1 MKSEAMDD
9 TLTIN
14 PKHTDVSATIRKTF
28 PVTGMSCASCA
39 SSAQSILET
48 VIGVK
53 SVSVNYA
60 NEQAQVVFDPQKAS
74 SETLQEALR
83 SVGYDLLIQEDNA
96 KQEQADLK
104 ADYYQ
109 RLKTRVIWEV
119 ALSLPIVAIGMSSME
134 MPHANWIMMALAFP
148 VVFIFGGSYF
158 KGAWSQLWHGK
169 ANMDTLVALS
179 TGIAFTY
186 SAFTTLFPSFWR
198 RLGLSADVY
207 FEASAVIIAFITIGK
222 FLEEGA
228 KQNTSSAL
236 KKLIG
241 LQPKTVLLL
250 DGGQVR
256 EVPIASLRS
265 GNVLRVR
272 AGERVAVDGRL
283 ISGESFVNESMISG
297 EPIAVLKLPG
307 DSVFAGTINQ
317 KGSFE
322 FSAEKVGSGTVLAE
336 IIKAVENAQG
346 SRAPIQKLADKIASI
361 FVPVVLGIAALTFL
375 LWILLDPV
383 GGPSHGLLAAIS
395 VLVIACPC
403 ALGLATPTAIMVGM
417 GKGAEDNI
425 LIKDAESL
433 ERARSVTAV
442 VLDKTGTLTVGKP
455 VVKGVFFDA
464 PVEER
469 EELNSVLLALES
481 RSEHPLAGAIIKE
494 LASQHVVP
502 SLEVEKVESITG
514 GGIIGSARDTQYM
527 AGNEKLLLQRNITIS
542 DSLKQTAVSWEAG
555 ASTVIYFAEG
565 GQAKLA
571 IALSDVIKESS
582 KAAVAKLKSLG
593 IEVHMLTGDN
603 EATAAA
609 ISLEAGID
617 HYKAGVLPSDKG
629 KYIHAL
635 QDRGKIVAMVGD
647 GINDAEALA
656 VANVSIAMGKG
667 SDIAIDVA
675 QMTLLSSDLA
685 IIPKALELSRKTV
698 ETIRQNLFWAFI
710 YNLVGIP
717 VAAGLLYPF
726 NGFLLNPMIA
736 GAAMALSS
744 VSVVTNS
751 LRLKSL
757 KL

>member
-1 MKSEAMDD
+1 MDD

-14 PKHTDVSATIRKTF
+14 PKHTGASETISKTF

-48 VIGVK
+48 VPGVK

-74 SETLQEALR
+74 SETLQQALR

-119 ALSLPIVAIGMSSME
+119 ALSLPIVIIGMFFME

-148 VVFIFGGSYF
+148 VVFIFGRSYF
-158 KGAWSQLWHGK
+158 KGAWSQLWRGK

-207 FEASAVIIAFITIGK
+207 FEAAAVIVAFITIGK
-222 FLEEGA
+222 LLEEGA

-241 LQPKTVLLL
+241 LQPKTVLLI

-256 EVPIASLRS
+256 EVPIASLKP

-272 AGERVAVDGRL
+272 AGERVAVDGKL
-283 ISGESFVNESMISG
+283 ISGESFVDESMISG
-297 EPIAVLKLPG
+297 EPVGVLKSPG
-307 DSVFAGTINQ
+307 DRVFAGTINQ
-317 KGSFE
+317 KGSFD
-322 FSAEKVGSGTVLAE
+322 FSAEKVGSGTVLAG

-346 SRAPIQKLADKIASI
+346 SRAPIQKLADKIAGI

-375 LWILLDPV
+375 LWMLLDPV
-383 GGPSHGLLAAIS
+383 GGSSHGLLAAIS

-403 ALGLATPTAIMVGM
+403 ALGLATPTAIMVGI
-417 GKGAEDNI
+417 GKGAENNI
-425 LIKDAESL
+425 LVKDAESL

-442 VLDKTGTLTVGKP
+442 VLDKTGTLTEGKP
-455 VVKGVFFDA
+455 VVKGVSFDA

-469 EELNSVLLALES
+469 EKLNSVLLALET
-481 RSEHPLAGAIIKE
+481 RSEHPLAGAIVKE
-494 LASQHVVP
+494 LASQHVIHSP
-502 SLEVEKVESITG
+502 EVEKVESITG
-514 GGIIGSARDTQYM
+514 GGIIGSMGDTQYL

-542 DSLKQTAVSWEAG
+542 DSLKQTTASWEAG

-565 GQAKLA
+565 GRAKLA

-603 EATAAA
+603 DATAAA

-617 HYKAGVLPSDKG
+617 YYKAGVLPSDKG

-635 QDRGKIVAMVGD
+635 QDRGKIVAMAGD

-656 VANVSIAMGKG
+656 VADVSIAMGKG

-685 IIPKALELSRKTV
+685 VIPKALELSRKTV

-717 VAAGLLYPF
+717 VAAGLLYPV

>member
-1 MKSEAMDD
+1 MQSEVIDD
-9 TLTIN
+9 TLTTDI
-14 PKHTDVSATIRKTF
+14 KHTGTSATITKTF

-39 SSAQSILET
+39 SSAQTILET
-48 VIGVK
+48 VPGVN

-74 SETLQEALR
+74 SETLQQALR
-83 SVGYDLLIQEDNA
+83 SVGYDLLMQEDNA
-96 KQEQADLK
+96 KQEQAELK
-104 ADYYQ
+104 ASYYQ

-119 ALSLPIVAIGMSSME
+119 ALSLPIVAIGMFFME

-148 VVFIFGGSYF
+148 VVFIFGRSYF
-158 KGAWSQLWHGK
+158 KGAWGQLRHGK
-169 ANMDTLVALS
+169 AGMDTLVALS
-179 TGIAFTY
+179 TGIAFAY

-198 RLGLSADVY
+198 RLGISADVY
-207 FEASAVIIAFITIGK
+207 FEAAAVIIAFITIGK
-222 FLEEGA
+222 LLEERA

-241 LQPKTVLLL
+241 LQPKTVFLVV
-250 DGGQVR
+250 GSKVR
-256 EVPIASLRS
+256 EVPIASLQP

-283 ISGESFVNESMISG
+283 ISGESFVDESMISG
-297 EPIAVLKLPG
+297 EPVAGLKRPG
-307 DSVFAGTINQ
+307 DKVFAGTINQ
-317 KGSFE
+317 KGSFD
-322 FSAEKVGSGTVLAE
+322 FSAEKVGSKTVLAG

-346 SRAPIQKLADKIASI
+346 SRAPIQKMADKIAGI
-361 FVPVVLGIAALTFL
+361 FVPVVLGIAALTFV

-383 GGPSHGLLAAIS
+383 GGFGHGLLAAIS

-403 ALGLATPTAIMVGM
+403 ALGLATPTAIMVGI
-417 GKGAEDNI
+417 GKGAENNI

-433 ERARSVTAV
+433 ERARNVTAV
-442 VLDKTGTLTVGKP
+442 VLDKTGTLTEGKP
-455 VVKGVFFDA
+455 VVTGVFFDA

-469 EELNSVLLALES
+469 EELNSVLLALET
-481 RSEHPLAGAIIKE
+481 RSEHPLASAVVKE
-494 LASQHVVP
+494 LTSQHIIP
-502 SLEVEKVESITG
+502 STQVEKVESITG
-514 GGIIGSARDTQYM
+514 GGILGYIENRQYL
-527 AGNEKLLLQRNITIS
+527 AGNERLLIQRGIAIS
-542 DSLKQTAVSWEAG
+542 DSLKQKAASWEAK
-555 ASTVIYFAEG
+555 ASTVIYFAKG
-565 GQAKLA
+565 GEAKL
-571 IALSDVIKESS
+571 IVLLSDVLKQSS

-603 EATAAA
+603 QATAAA
-609 ISLEAGID
+609 IALQTGID
-617 HYKAGVLPSDKG
+617 HFKASVLPSDKG
-629 KYIHAL
+629 RYIHAL
-635 QDRGKIVAMVGD
+635 QDLGKIVAMAGD

-656 VANVSIAMGKG
+656 VADVSIAMGKG
-667 SDIAIDVA
+667 SDIAIDIA

-717 VAAGLLYPF
+717 LAAGLLYPIY
-726 NGFLLNPMIA
+726 GFLLNPMLA

-751 LRLKSL
+751 LRLKSF